1 METTPVENLQIFKEA
16 VQRYLGGSAFSNVD
30 PMPDID
36 TPPRSDMSST
46 PPDDFTDL
54 DKAIADSGL

>member
-1 METTPVENLQIFKEA
+1 METTPVENLQSFKEA

-30 PMPDID
+30 PMPGID